1 MPNIKSAE
9 KRVKVIATKTLQN
22 QMIKSKLKTT
32 LKSFDQACLDAN
44 KETLPTIF
52 AKTIKTI
59 DQSCAKSIL
68 KKNNLV
74 HTKKIDRALV
84 SWPVEMDKIRIM
96 HEFLKESHV

>member
-44 KETLPTIF
+44 KESLPTAF

-59 DQSCAKSIL
+59 DQACAKTIL
-68 KKNNLV
+68 KKNTASRKKSAV
-74 HTKKIDRALV
+74 TKKYTAT
-84 SWPVEMDKIRIM
+84 MQG
-96 HEFLKESHV
+96 